1 MVTKPSHNLRR
12 EHKWLK
18 ETATLQEDKDFVF
31 QAIQKHIA
39 NKRPKTNS
47 PPTTPSKDECG
58 PGTTNFIT
66 SIPASGPTNTA
77 TKQHEVMQT
86 LSNDTEWLSYTATSN
101 QYADVPM
108 VDIPASTSV
117 VSNPRTPNGSKTH
130 NFNTFRPHM
139 ASSLVENDSSRNL
152 GSRNN
157 NKSVIDNSSIGK
169 QLEND
174 IKLEVIR
181 LQGSLIMA
189 LKEQSKLLLQ
199 KCSIIESTSLSE
211 DAKRLQ
217 LSRDIRPQLSNM
229 SIRID
234 SLEKEIH

>member
-86 LSNDTEWLSYTATSN
+86 LSNDTEWLSY
-101 QYADVPM
+101 
-108 VDIPASTSV
+108 PAIRINMLTYPWLIYQPAQV
-117 VSNPRTPNGSKTH
+117 LYRTQD
-130 NFNTFRPHM
+130 
-139 ASSLVENDSSRNL
+139 A
-152 GSRNN
+152 
-157 NKSVIDNSSIGK
+157 
-169 QLEND
+169 QWLENS
-174 IKLEVIR
+174 
-181 LQGSLIMA
+181 QF
-189 LKEQSKLLLQ
+189 QYF
-199 KCSIIESTSLSE
+199 ST
-211 DAKRLQ
+211 A
-217 LSRDIRPQLSNM
+217 
-229 SIRID
+229 
-234 SLEKEIH
+234 HG